1 MQTLGCSIS
10 TQPLWLV
17 GACQRRAPSRLKRLR
32 DSTQRSSRGA
42 RPVSTWCQASDASSP
57 DAEDRF
63 TLDKFSTSF
72 AYLEDAQKLYTAGQ
86 ELLTAGQTRRGRKIL
101 RGAQQQLIEA
111 NNKALLIN
119 RVKSK
124 DADLALP
131 VGPLTEAQVQKA
143 SSRGVLAL
151 FIAILS
157 FTGLA
162 IGAPLLLAGALGIA
176 VTSLATVSDFVT
188 NSQQTSLLVW
198 YATLFVILPFALN
211 LGLER
216 IGQITMF
223 DSILLLLQTLY
234 CQDLDKMTT
243 QAYIQ
248 ELDGTAEDGQKLR
261 ERQSDTLKR
270 LQGLFEAQVA
280 MLVFQSF
287 VDDEVKK
294 ACDKAGLD
302 VNDLND

>member
-1 MQTLGCSIS
+1 
-10 TQPLWLV
+10 
-17 GACQRRAPSRLKRLR
+17 
-32 DSTQRSSRGA
+32 
-42 RPVSTWCQASDASSP
+42 VSTWCQASDASSP

-63 TLDKFSTSF
+63 TLGKFSTSL

-216 IGQITMF
+216 TGQINKF
-223 DSILLLLQTLY
+223 DAILLFLQTLY
-234 CQDLDKMTT
+234 CQNLDKMTK
-243 QAYIQ
+243 QAYIE
-248 ELDGTAEDGQKLR
+248 ELDGKAEDGQNLR
-261 ERQSDTLKR
+261 ELQSDTLDW
-270 LQGLFEAQVA
+270 LQLLFGVQVA
-280 MLVFQSF
+280 MLAFQSYN
-287 VDDEVKK
+287 DDEVKK

-302 VNDLND
+302 VNDLKY

>member
-1 MQTLGCSIS
+1 MS
-10 TQPLWLV
+10 TS
-17 GACQRRAPSRLKRLR
+17 CQS
-32 DSTQRSSRGA
+32 
-42 RPVSTWCQASDASSP
+42 SDASSP

-63 TLDKFSTSF
+63 TLGKFSTSL

-143 SSRGVLAL
+143 SSRGLLAL
-151 FIAILS
+151 FIAILLS
-157 FTGLA
+157 TGLA

-176 VTSLATVSDFVT
+176 VTSLAKVSDFVT

-198 YATLFVILPFALN
+198 YASLFVILPFALN